1 MLSRREFIKA
11 CLSMAAGLSVPA
23 LSRSLMAEAAGM
35 FSHKPVVIYLEAV
48 TCTGDL
54 ISLLNARDP
63 DIGRFIR
70 EDIDLRYQT
79 TLMVAEGTPA
89 VNYMY
94 QSAEEHW
101 GEYILIIEGAIPVRD
116 DGIFGVIGEAEN
128 GPLTAL
134 RAVRDLAPGAK
145 YILPFGVCACF
156 GGQYAT
162 PPNPSE
168 VRGVWAVLDQR
179 DKGKV
184 VNVSGCPGHP
194 DWLIGILTHLMVYG
208 MPELDAHRR
217 PKVFFG
223 RTVHDLCPRRRLFE
237 QGIFA
242 SQPGESG
249 CLYKIG
255 CKGPVAGCDVP
266 LRQWNTY
273 YHWQWPIGC
282 NVPCIACTEPGY
294 PTAMMPF
301 YQHLPDINVFG
312 THAASRTIAK
322 TVGLGTGAAIAGHFA
337 ASLITRRVQKNYR
350 KLQEP
355 LPPLPA
361 EPTPTADLAFGFEAG
376 PDLGEP
382 DLVVE
387 QAQPPVTAMP
397 RKEFK
402 SPLARQIQEKWKE
415 K

>member
-1 MLSRREFIKA
+1 
-11 CLSMAAGLSVPA
+11 MATGLSVPA
-23 LSRSLMAEAAGM
+23 LCRSLIAEAGSI
-35 FSHKPVVIYLEAV
+35 FEEKPVVIYLEAN

-70 EDIDLRYQT
+70 EDIDLRFQT
-79 TLMVAEGTPA
+79 TLMVAEGTKA
-89 VNYMY
+89 INYMY
-94 QSAEEHW
+94 ESAEENW
-101 GEYILIIEGAIPVRD
+101 GKYIFIVEGAIPVKD
-116 DGIFGVIGEAEN
+116 DGIFGIIGEASD
-128 GPLTAL
+128 GPLTSL
-134 RAVRDLAPGAK
+134 QAVRDLAPGAK
-145 YILPFGVCACF
+145 YILPFGVCASF

-162 PPNPSE
+162 PPNPA
-168 VRGVWAVLDQR
+168 GVQSVSAVLDQR
-179 DKGKV
+179 DKRKV

-194 DWLIGILTHLMVYG
+194 DWLIGTLTHLLVYG

-223 RTVHDLCPRRRLFE
+223 RTVHDLCPRRTLFE

-242 SQPGESG
+242 SAPGDSG

-312 THAASRTIAK
+312 THTASATLAK
-322 TVGLGTGAAIAGHFA
+322 TVGIGTGLAIAGHFG

-361 EPTPTADLAFGFEAG
+361 EPTPTADLVFNFEAG
-376 PDLGEP
+376 EDLGEP
-382 DLVVE
+382 DLVAE
-387 QAQPPVTAMP
+387 QGLQQAALTNKKVL
-397 RKEFK
+397 K
-402 SPLARQIQEKWKE
+402 SPLARQIQEKWKD